1 MVLRAS
7 GASAANFQQLLHSDL
22 GAVGVNTHSQI
33 DAHIADLAQHRLIN
47 DSGTSTIELFSASK
61 VLALIAGVNGAIA
74 GTLIFKGGY
83 DAATN
88 TPDLDVAPAGAIQ
101 QECSYSCWPFTEDV
115 EAGDL
120 IISKQNAPTTLA
132 HYTVV
137 NKTSRLFFL
146 LLQQ

>member
-1 MVLRAS
+1 M
-7 GASAANFQQLLHSDL
+7 
-22 GAVGVNTHSQI
+22 
-33 DAHIADLAQHRLIN
+33 
-47 DSGTSTIELFSASK
+47 FSASK
-61 VLALIAGVNGAIA
+61 VLALIAGVNRQ
-74 GTLIFKGGY
+74 LPEHLFFKGY

-101 QECSYSCWPFTEDV
+101 QGWTYVVTVAGTFFRRCK
-115 EAGDL
+115 AGDL

>member
-1 MVLRAS
+1 L
-7 GASAANFQQLLHSDL
+7 
-22 GAVGVNTHSQI
+22 
-33 DAHIADLAQHRLIN
+33 
-47 DSGTSTIELFSASK
+47 
-61 VLALIAGVNGAIA
+61 
-74 GTLIFKGGY
+74 FKGGY

-88 TPDLDVAPAGAIQ
+88 TDLDVAPAGSTRLDV
-101 QECSYSCWPFTEDV
+101 CSYSCWYFFTEDV

-137 NKTSRLFFL
+137 NKNIRLFL

>member
-33 DAHIADLAQHRLIN
+33 DAHIADSTQNN

-61 VLALIAGVNGAIA
+61 MIAGVNGAIA

-101 QECSYSCWPFTEDV
+101 QGWT
-115 EAGDL
+115 
-120 IISKQNAPTTLA
+120 
-132 HYTVV
+132 YTVAG
-137 NKTSRLFFL
+137 TFL
-146 LLQQ
+146 QKM